1 VCHTEEPVETGS
13 LTGTAVVL
21 KMDCTKLIAASHVIA
36 HSVVIAYSLMRQ
48 HTPCLMHGQFRYQ
61 QCMVI
66 VADKAKASIGCSVL
80 GKGLLPS
87 LDYAAERL
95 ITPGARVVPAA
106 IQVKRVM

>member
-1 VCHTEEPVETGS
+1 M
-13 LTGTAVVL
+13 VL
-21 KMDCTKLIAASHVIA
+21 KIDYRELIAASHV
-36 HSVVIAYSLMRQ
+36 SMYSLMRQ
-48 HTPCLMHGQFRYQ
+48 HTPCLMHSQFRYQ

-66 VADKAKASIGCSVL
+66 VADKTKAIIDCSVL

-106 IQVKRVM
+106 IQVQRVM

>member
-1 VCHTEEPVETGS
+1 MCHTEELLKTGS
-13 LTGTAVVL
+13 LTGTAVLL
-21 KMDCTKLIAASHVIA
+21 KIEHTELIAVSHVVT

-48 HTPCLMHGQFRYQ
+48 HTLCFMPGQFRYG

-66 VADKAKASIGCSVL
+66 VADKAKASVGCSVL
-80 GKGLLPS
+80 GRGLLPS

-106 IQVKRVM
+106 IQVQRVM

>member
-1 VCHTEEPVETGS
+1 M
-13 LTGTAVVL
+13 VL
-21 KMDCTKLIAASHVIA
+21 KIDYTELVAASHVVTP
-36 HSVVIAYSLMRQ
+36 SVVIAYSLIRQ
-48 HTPCLMHGQFRYQ
+48 HTPCLMHSQFRYQ

-95 ITPGARVVPAA
+95 IIPGARIAPAA
-106 IQVKRVM
+106 IQVHRVV